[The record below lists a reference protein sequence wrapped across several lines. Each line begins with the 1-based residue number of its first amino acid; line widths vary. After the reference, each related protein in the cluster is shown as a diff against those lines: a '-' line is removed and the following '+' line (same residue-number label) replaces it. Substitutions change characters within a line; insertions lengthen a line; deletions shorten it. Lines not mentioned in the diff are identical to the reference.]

1 MPEASVS
8 RGASAR
14 AALIA
19 SLDVLRGG
27 ADERFDRIT
36 RATREAL
43 GVPFCALNVVDQA
56 EVRAVS
62 PVNPDG
68 TRPTYAARDAFC
80 STTIESPG
88 ALVVPDATRDE
99 RFADLPAVRSDEHH
113 VRFYAGVP
121 IATPGGTR
129 IGTLCVMD
137 TEPREMSPD
146 DVALLGELATW
157 AERVLADGRRIDDL
171 SAVIRASRPHP
182 LDLAGWT
189 LAARSIAGHE
199 LEGGF
204 HDWSEDAAGVTLTVA
219 DVLGDGHGAGILA
232 ASVRSALRARAT
244 EPAAEAVA
252 GAEAQVV
259 AEFEAANSHV
269 ALFHARLDPRTG
281 RLDWVDAGLGVA
293 IVVRADGAHELL
305 RSRDLPVGLHPAEVR
320 RASGSVVLEPGDVLL
335 VATAGLLRLHDDT
348 LETLVLAGRRLAS
361 VERTDDFFGQVDA
374 QAARRQVLEGITAV
388 VLRRAAA

>member
-1 MPEASVS
+1 MPEAAVG
-8 RGASAR
+8 RAATAR

-36 RATREAL
+36 RATKEAL
-43 GVPFCALNVVDQA
+43 DVPFCLLNVVDQH
-56 EVRAVS
+56 ETRTVS

-68 TRPTYAARDAFC
+68 TRAAWPLSETFC
-80 STTIESPG
+80 PTTIESDR
-88 ALVVPDATRDE
+88 ALVVPDASVDG
-99 RFADLPAVRSDEHH
+99 RFADLACVRNDEQH

-137 TEPREMSPD
+137 TEPRDMSCA
-146 DVALLGELATW
+146 DVRLLGELATW

-171 SAVIRASRPHP
+171 SAVIRASRPRP
-182 LDLAGWT
+182 LDLQGWT

-204 HDWSEDAAGVTLTVA
+204 HDWSEDADGVTVTVA

-232 ASVRSALRARAT
+232 ASIRSALRARSS
-244 EPAAEAVA
+244 ESAAEAVA
-252 GAEAQVV
+252 GAEAQVGP
-259 AEFEAANSHV
+259 EFEAANSHV
-269 ALFHARLDPRTG
+269 ALFHARLDPRSG
-281 RLDWVDAGLGVA
+281 RLDWVDAGLGVT
-293 IVVRADGAHELL
+293 VVMRADGSHELL
-305 RSRDLPVGLHPAEVR
+305 RSRDLPIGLHPTEIPR
-320 RASGSVVLEPGDVLL
+320 DSGAVVLEPGDVVL

-348 LETLVLAGRRLAS
+348 LDTLVMAGRRLAS
-361 VERTDDFFGQVDA
+361 VERPDDFFAQVDA

-388 VLRRAAA
+388 VLARAA